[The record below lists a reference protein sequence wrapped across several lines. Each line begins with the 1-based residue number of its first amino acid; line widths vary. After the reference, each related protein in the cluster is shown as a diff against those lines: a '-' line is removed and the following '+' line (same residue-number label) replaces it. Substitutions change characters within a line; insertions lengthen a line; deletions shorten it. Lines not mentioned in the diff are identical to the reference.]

1 MTLQKDIYVVLTG
14 TGTAFSGVIRWFTRA
29 DLNHASIAFD
39 SELRE
44 VYSFGRKRRHNPFV
58 AGLIQ
63 ENFIDS
69 FYSDADCA
77 VYLLRVSAK
86 EYDTM
91 YDHVQGMMQNQ
102 ERYKYNL
109 LGLVGVL
116 LHIKIDREDAYF
128 CSHFVAS
135 VFEETKV
142 QPVDKPSCF
151 VTPEDFALSLCA
163 YKIFSGKLSYYL
175 GRAELTSDRSAA
187 SVAAQLMRNNKEQA
201 EHIVNDTIQPANKQ
215 SYLSENKIPLNV

>member
-1 MTLQKDIYVVLTG
+1 MNMTSNRDIFIVLTG
-14 TGTAFSGVIRWFTRA
+14 TGTAFSGLIRWFTKA

-44 VYSFGRKRRHNPFV
+44 VYSFGRKKIHNPFV

-63 ENFIDS
+63 EDFIHP
-69 FYSDADCA
+69 FYSSADCSI
-77 VYLLRVSAK
+77 YQLRVSAS

-91 YDHVQGMMQNQ
+91 YNHVQRMMQNQ
-102 ERYKYNL
+102 ERYKYHHLGL
-109 LGLVGVL
+109 LGVL
-116 LHIKIDREDAYF
+116 FHIKIDREDAYF

-135 VFEETKV
+135 LFEETAV

-163 YKIFSGKLSYYL
+163 HKIFSGKLSYYVRKAQ
-175 GRAELTSDRSAA
+175 GASTRTSNMPLHTVTAATSA
-187 SVAAQLMRNNKEQA
+187 SVAARMLRINE
-201 EHIVNDTIQPANKQ
+201 ERTEGV
-215 SYLSENKIPLNV
+215 V